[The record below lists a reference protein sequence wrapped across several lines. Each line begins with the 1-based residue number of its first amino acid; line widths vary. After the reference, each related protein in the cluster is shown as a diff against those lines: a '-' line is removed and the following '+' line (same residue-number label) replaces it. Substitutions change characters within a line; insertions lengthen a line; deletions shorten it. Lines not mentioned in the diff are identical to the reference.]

1 MGYSWPGNVREL
13 ARVCSLLV
21 THASAGTLIDMV
33 LFNRLLP
40 AVASKERNPKAEAML
55 LGDVP
60 MRDALETFGRELI
73 LARLKR
79 HNWNVR
85 SARESLGLPKTTF
98 HRYTRALGIAAIPRS
113 DDTHLEVKSV
123 RLNS

>member
-1 MGYSWPGNVREL
+1 MREL

-21 THASAGTLIDMV
+21 THASAGTLIDTA

-40 AVASKERNPKAEAML
+40 AVAGKEPNPKARAML

-98 HRYTRALGIAAIPRS
+98 HRYTRALGIAAIPHTEDS
-113 DDTHLEVKSV
+113 HLDVEFSTP
-123 RLNS
+123 